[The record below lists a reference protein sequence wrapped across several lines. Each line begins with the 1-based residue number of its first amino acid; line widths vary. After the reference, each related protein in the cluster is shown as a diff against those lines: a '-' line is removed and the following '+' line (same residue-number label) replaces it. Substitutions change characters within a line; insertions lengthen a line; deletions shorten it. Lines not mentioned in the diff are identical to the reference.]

1 MKKFASLNNLALGRI
16 FLLCFTGTFEP
27 LSSFTDQSIPNLK
40 KKKKPFRSID
50 YHSKKV

>member
-1 MKKFASLNNLALGRI
+1 MMKTFASLNNLALGRI
-16 FLLCFTGTFEP
+16 FLLCFTGNFEP
-27 LSSFTDQSIPNLK
+27 LYTDQSIPNLK